1 MPTAAGT
8 QPLISLLSRR
18 PDRWVIAGCLLL
30 FSVFGEGQQV
40 AFKDSLEIHRTDTI
54 YFDFAS
60 HELGEAAGAKIVGMA
75 QDRPGNLHLYLE
87 GHTDAVGT
95 VSANEKLAKARSETT
110 REAFIQA
117 GWPAE
122 TVQLYHFGERRLSV
136 PTSAREV
143 RNRRVLMRS
152 GLPKRYALLT
162 GILRGENDEPLPGGA
177 IAHGTYLQDTVT
189 ADQEGRFEVWLPLE
203 DSLQIDL
210 FAPGHFIEN
219 REYYLTDSTPLPPLE
234 VKLQAATV
242 GKIVNIDKLY
252 FVGNRTVF
260 LPESHD
266 ALDRLYLF
274 MDYNKR
280 TRIEL
285 AGHVNH
291 PGPPQGPGTWQHSLA
306 GARAKTVYNYLVDRG
321 IEPERLR
328 FKSYSNYEMVNPT
341 PKDAKE
347 MKANRRVEIRV
358 LSSE

>member
-1 MPTAAGT
+1 M
-8 QPLISLLSRR
+8 LHRDRNR
-18 PDRWVIAGCLLL
+18 PNWLFFWRIGCLALL
-30 FSVFGEGQQV
+30 ILGGDQV
-40 AFKDSLEIHRTDTI
+40 SFAQTDFKDSLEIHQTDTI
-54 YFDFAS
+54 YFNFAS
-60 HELGEAAGAKIVGMA
+60 YEIGEAAGAKIRGMA
-75 QDRPGNLHLYLE
+75 QDRPTNLHLYLE

-95 VSANEKLAKARSETT
+95 TTANDKLARNRSEAT
-110 REAFIQA
+110 REAFLQA

-136 PTSAREV
+136 PTTAKEI

-152 GLPKRYALLT
+152 GTPKRYARLT
-162 GILRGENDEPLPGGA
+162 GTLRGENDEPLPGGA

-189 ADQEGRFEVWLPLE
+189 ADENGRFQLWLPLE
-203 DSLQIDL
+203 DSLNIDL
-210 FAPGHFIEN
+210 FAPGHFIQT
-219 REYYLTDSTPLPPLE
+219 REYYLTDGTPLPPLE
-234 VKLQAATV
+234 VKLDAATV

-260 LPESHD
+260 LPESHE

-280 TRIEL
+280 TKIEL

-291 PGPPQGPGTWQHSLA
+291 PGPRQGPGTWQHSLA

-321 IEPERLR
+321 IERERLR
-328 FKSYSNYEMVNPT
+328 FKSYSNYEMVNPE

-347 MKANRRVEIRV
+347 MKANRRVEIRI
-358 LSSE
+358 LE